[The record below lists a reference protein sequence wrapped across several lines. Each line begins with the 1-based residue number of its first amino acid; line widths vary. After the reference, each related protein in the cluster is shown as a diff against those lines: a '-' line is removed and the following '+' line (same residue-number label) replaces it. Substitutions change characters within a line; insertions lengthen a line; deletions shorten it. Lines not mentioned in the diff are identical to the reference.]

1 MQSSYKR
8 LGDYIQLVDERN
20 KDLKVKNLIGL
31 TINKIFIPSVANII
45 GTDMT
50 NYKII
55 RKNQFA
61 CSTMQVRRD
70 KKMPLA
76 LYKSDEPAIISQ
88 AYPIFE
94 IIDAKELLP
103 EYLMMWFTRAEFDRE
118 ACFHAVGG
126 VRGSLEWDDF
136 LDFKLPIPS
145 LEKQQEMV
153 NEYHTIQNRIN
164 LNNQLIAKLEET
176 AQTIYKQW
184 FVDFEFPT
192 ESHCEKRGTSDEAIS
207 VVGYK
212 SSGGKMVWCEELEK
226 EIPERWEVSSI
237 GTYSKVKSGFAFKS
251 DWWQSQGI
259 PVIKIG
265 SISNNTID
273 NNALDF
279 IDSNKFENAKNYT
292 VKRGDIVIAMTG
304 ATIGK
309 IGIVPNL
316 GKYTLVNQRVGMF
329 NLGEKPLNKVP
340 FLYLVLLDDIV
351 QKEISNV
358 GGDSAQANI
367 SNSQIENIKIVL
379 PKEKNINDFNLLLE
393 STFDLILNKIE
404 ENQKLEDLKELLL
417 GRMVR
422 VEN

>member
-1 MQSSYKR
+1 MTSSYKR

-20 KDLKVKNLIGL
+20 KDLEVKNLVGL

-45 GTDMT
+45 GTDMS

-76 LYKSDEPAIISQ
+76 LYKNDEPAIISQ

-94 IIDAKELLP
+94 IIDVKELLP
-103 EYLMMWFTRAEFDRE
+103 EYLMMWFMRAEFDRE

-145 LEKQQEMV
+145 LEKQKEIV

-184 FVDFEFPT
+184 FVDFEFPFDFAQGKPS
-192 ESHCEKRGTSDEAIS
+192 ENGKP
-207 VVGYK
+207 YK
-212 SSGGKMVWCEELEK
+212 SNGGKMVWCEELEK
-226 EIPERWEVSSI
+226 EIPEGWEVEKISSLINIKDGTHDSPNPTEIGFPLVTSTHLNLYDISLNDTYNISEDDYIQTNKRSKVDKYDILFSMI
-237 GTYSKVKSGFAFKS
+237 GTVGLVNYVLYDKIEFAIKNVGLFKTSEKKEISEYILFYLKSNYMKNYIASNPNGSTQNYVTLGFLR
-251 DWWQSQGI
+251 DMQI
-259 PVIKIG
+259 LLPLD
-265 SISNNTID
+265 SII
-273 NNALDF
+273 L
-279 IDSNKFENAKNYT
+279 KFENTAK
-292 VKRGDIVIAMTG
+292 
-304 ATIGK
+304 K
-309 IGIVPNL
+309 I
-316 GKYTLVNQRVGMF
+316 
-329 NLGEKPLNKVP
+329 
-340 FLYLVLLDDIV
+340 
-351 QKEISNV
+351 
-358 GGDSAQANI
+358 
-367 SNSQIENIKIVL
+367 
-379 PKEKNINDFNLLLE
+379 INDINLK
-393 STFDLILNKIE
+393 TIE
-404 ENQKLEDLKELLL
+404 TQKLEELKELLL

-422 VEN
+422 N